1 MSKIQSAL
9 QMLKTDR
16 GAFMAALVQNFF
28 RWLPDKPY
36 LQLLYRF
43 KMGHRLDLKNPK
55 TFTEKIQW
63 LKLYNRKPEY
73 TRMVDKYA
81 VKDYVAN
88 IIGKEHIIPTLG
100 VWNRPEDI
108 DWDALPN
115 QFVLKTTHGGGG
127 GGVAICKDKHT
138 FNRTEAI
145 AKLNQ
150 SMRSDIYNGLREW
163 PYKNVPRR
171 VIAETFLA
179 PWKGQTDLTDYK
191 IYCFNGVPKL
201 IMTADGRFSEDKRF
215 GYYDTEWNAVDI
227 TWGAPRP
234 DKDLPRPK
242 QLPQMLEVAS
252 QLSKN
257 IPHARIDLYNV
268 RDNVMFGE
276 ITMFD
281 SSGLEAITPDNMDEY
296 LGSMIEL
303 PYSSNGGGKYL
314 IINGMIERVL
324 KEDEALNDYKFFC
337 FNGNVKFFKV
347 DFGRFVEHHA
357 NYYSPEGTLLEFG
370 EKDFKP
376 VPEHPIVL
384 PVNLNAIIAL
394 AEKLATNIPFLRVDF
409 YNINGKI
416 YFGELTFYPASGLSH
431 WTSEEKDEKLGCFLQ
446 LPSIL

>member
-16 GAFMAALVQNFF
+16 GAFMAAIVQNFF

-43 KMGHRLDLKNPK
+43 KMGHRLNLKNPK

-127 GGVAICKDKHT
+127 GGVVICKDKHT

-179 PWKGQTDLTDYK
+179 PEKGQTDLTDYK

-215 GYYDTEWNAVDI
+215 GYYDTEWNVVDI

-324 KEDEALNDYKFFC
+324 KEDEDLNDYKFFC

-384 PVNLNAIIAL
+384 PVNLNAMIAL

-431 WTSEEKDEKLGCFLQ
+431 WTPEAWDEKLGCFLQ
-446 LPSIL
+446 LPSTL